1 MLFSQRSS
9 LKLVNRVDKLQLCE
23 VDEKL
28 LLGRAKYNKLMN
40 SFVLR
45 IDKVTLQVF
54 LVTRKTMCFSHS
66 VDVVAALL
74 PYGFV

>member
-1 MLFSQRSS
+1 MHFSRLTT
-9 LKLVNRVDKLQLCE
+9 LKLVNRVDKLQLSE

-28 LLGRAKYNKLMN
+28 LLARAKYNKLMN

-54 LVTRKTMCFSHS
+54 LVTRKAMCFSHS
-66 VDVVAALL
+66 VM
-74 PYGFV
+74 